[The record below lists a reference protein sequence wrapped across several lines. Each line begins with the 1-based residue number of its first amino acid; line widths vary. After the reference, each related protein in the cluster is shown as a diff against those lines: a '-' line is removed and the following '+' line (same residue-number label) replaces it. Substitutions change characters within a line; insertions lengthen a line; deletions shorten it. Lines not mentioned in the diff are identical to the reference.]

1 MNCNLLNLK
10 KTVRTLS
17 FILVAALSDAAYAG
31 EWTVTGSAG
40 KSITNWHGQAATQV
54 FTVSYRGWNW
64 KGVDLAAGAAPFII
78 HQPKSWFSNDYGDGN
93 ETIVG
98 PALRMSASK
107 TWRRASALQPYADL
121 TGGPLWTPK
130 QVPDSTSQM
139 NWVTDIG
146 TGVAIASPQSR
157 TALIVGYRFSHISN
171 GGLSS
176 RNPGWNVSSVIFG
189 MKIR

>member
-1 MNCNLLNLK
+1 MNCNPLNSL
-10 KTVRTLS
+10 KTVRALLI
-17 FILVAALSDAAYAG
+17 ILVATLAAPADAG

-64 KGVDLAAGAAPFII
+64 KGFDLAAGVAPYII
-78 HQPKSWFSNDYGDGN
+78 RQPKSWFSDDYGDGN

-98 PALRMSASK
+98 PALRMTASK
-107 TWRRASALQPYADL
+107 SWRRASVLQPYAEL

-146 TGVAIASPQSR
+146 SGVTIASPQSR

-171 GGLSS
+171 SGLSS

-189 MKIR
+189 MRIR